1 MVSIAEI
8 ATIRETGALQ
18 NGHGTARDARQVWDR
33 LHQRRES
40 HPAEFT
46 PKRHSGTAGFTYD
59 SDGLH
64 SFARNVLGSA
74 TTAGYMRK
82 IVTYLTDQ
90 GALLNIGR
98 PGRGAIWWLAAE
110 WPAADT
116 EPVTAIEPGAETPEA
131 EARVVSKLAD
141 SDHVRAPFPTWLAG
155 ISPQPTAES
164 DSADVRIEISPEPDG
179 PEPAAE
185 DARAGLAAAFFKAPE
200 GAAESAALE
209 NARAALA
216 AALDAWVRET
226 ITERVAFR
234 KRLAT
239 LEAELAAAQAR
250 NRQLEEWGQRG
261 LDLLTGD
268 PQD

>member
-40 HPAEFT
+40 NPAEFT

-74 TTAGYMRK
+74 TSAKYMRK
-82 IVTYLTDQ
+82 IVTYLTEQ
-90 GALLNIGR
+90 GALRNIGR
-98 PGRGAIWWLAAE
+98 PGRGAIWWVAEDWAPEVAVSVTAIEPAAETDEPTAAEAEAAWLAAE
-110 WPAADT
+110 WPAADA
-116 EPVTAIEPGAETPEA
+116 VTAIEPA
-131 EARVVSKLAD
+131 
-141 SDHVRAPFPTWLAG
+141 AG
-155 ISPQPTAES
+155 F
-164 DSADVRIEISPEPDG
+164 
-179 PEPAAE
+179 E
-185 DARAGLAAAFFKAPE
+185 DPARALATLDAYVSGAAARHAD
-200 GAAESAALE
+200 LQ
-209 NARAALA
+209 AR
-216 AALDAWVRET
+216 
-226 ITERVAFR
+226 ITA
-234 KRLAT
+234 

>member
-74 TTAGYMRK
+74 TSAKYMRK
-82 IVTYLTDQ
+82 IVTYLTEQ

-98 PGRGAIWWLAAE
+98 PGRGAIWWVAEDWAPEVAASVTAIEPAAETDEPTPAEAEAAWLAAE
-110 WPAADT
+110 WPAADA
-116 EPVTAIEPGAETPEA
+116 VTAIEPAAAPE
-131 EARVVSKLAD
+131 D
-141 SDHVRAPFPTWLAG
+141 P
-155 ISPQPTAES
+155 
-164 DSADVRIEISPEPDG
+164 
-179 PEPAAE
+179 
-185 DARAGLAAAFFKAPE
+185 ARALATLDAYVRGAAARHAD
-200 GAAESAALE
+200 LQ
-209 NARAALA
+209 AR
-216 AALDAWVRET
+216 
-226 ITERVAFR
+226 ITA
-234 KRLAT
+234 

-268 PQD
+268 PQE

>member
-74 TTAGYMRK
+74 TSAKYMRK
-82 IVTYLTDQ
+82 IVTYLTEQ

-98 PGRGAIWWLAAE
+98 PGRGAIWWVAEDWAPEVAAS
-110 WPAADT
+110 
-116 EPVTAIEPGAETPEA
+116 VTAIEPAAETDEPTPAEA
-131 EARVVSKLAD
+131 EAAGLDDVPVPS
-141 SDHVRAPFPTWLAG
+141 WL
-155 ISPQPTAES
+155 
-164 DSADVRIEISPEPDG
+164 RISPELPAAPEAS
-179 PEPAAE
+179 PEPAAAPE
-185 DARAGLAAAFFKAPE
+185 DPARA
-200 GAAESAALE
+200 
-209 NARAALA
+209 
-216 AALDAWVRET
+216 
-226 ITERVAFR
+226 
-234 KRLAT
+234 LAT
-239 LEAELAAAQAR
+239 LDAYVRGAAARHADLQARITALEAERDTALAR
-250 NRQLEEWGQRG
+250 IRELEEWYTKG
-261 LDLLTGD
+261 LDLLTAAGLTVNG
-268 PQD
+268 